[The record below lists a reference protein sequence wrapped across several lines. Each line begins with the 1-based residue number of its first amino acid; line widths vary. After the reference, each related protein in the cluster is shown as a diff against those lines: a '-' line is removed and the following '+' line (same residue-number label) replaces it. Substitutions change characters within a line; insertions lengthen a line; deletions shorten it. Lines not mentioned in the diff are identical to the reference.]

1 MKSLKII
8 ISLLAVVCILSTSI
22 FSLSS
27 ITASATTVPDIRLHS
42 SEFVIKA
49 ARGLYTRDIYIKV
62 RDTEKYGRTFVHYE
76 TAPGKAWADVEAE
89 KTTLQSKEGYSI
101 YKATI
106 CTNSRN
112 TKFAL
117 KYDFV
122 ASALWDNNYYQD
134 FTDLTLGYNENI
146 KAERTNRTNSNYYD
160 VSAILRNISY
170 AKEVKCVYS
179 EDNFKT
185 KKTINLN
192 YKEFVN
198 GTSYGSQM
206 ERWTGRI
213 TGIKNTNNLKFYLTY
228 KTLAD
233 GKTYTDNYFN
243 QNYNYTIVNE
253 PY

>member
-1 MKSLKII
+1 MRPL
-8 ISLLAVVCILSTSI
+8 
-22 FSLSS
+22 
-27 ITASATTVPDIRLHS
+27 PERL
-42 SEFVIKA
+42 
-49 ARGLYTRDIYIKV
+49 GLTYRLQ
-62 RDTEKYGRTFVHYE
+62 REHQGR
-76 TAPGKAWADVEAE
+76 
-89 KTTLQSKEGYSI
+89 
-101 YKATI
+101 
-106 CTNSRN
+106 
-112 TKFAL
+112 
-117 KYDFV
+117 
-122 ASALWDNNYYQD
+122 
-134 FTDLTLGYNENI
+134 ENQQ
-146 KAERTNRTNSNYYD
+146 NQHNYYD

-233 GKTYTDNYFN
+233 GKTYTDNNFN
-243 QNYNYTIVNE
+243 QNYNYNYTIVNE